1 MPWIDKPK
9 RKNNNSGKYKNRQ
22 EVYNTT
28 LWRRMRM
35 SKLME
40 QPLCEVCLMMG
51 KTTLAEHIHHIKSF
65 VNATNIYERDELAF
79 SYENLMSVCHECHN
93 NLHTGYLKG
102 CERLSAIKIRLEELN
117 LINN

>member
-51 KTTLAEHIHHIKSF
+51 KTTLAEHIHHKISF
-65 VNATNIYERDELAF
+65 LEAKDIYERDELAF
-79 SYENLMSVCHECHN
+79 SYENLMSVCQEHHN
-93 NLHTGYLKG
+93 SLHNGELKG
-102 CERLSAIKIRLEELN
+102 CKTMEQIKTRLED
-117 LINN
+117 INK